1 MTDGRYVPLDSYEE
15 YPAGE
20 MQQRAAS
27 FRAEMQRRRSVR
39 RFSSRAVPREIIE
52 ECLRA
57 AASAP
62 SGANMQP
69 WHFVAV
75 SDPATKKQIRAAA
88 EKEEYEFYH
97 GRAGAEWLGALASL
111 GTDYQKPFLETAPYL
126 IAVFAQSYGVAP
138 DGRQVKH
145 YYVRESVGIATGLL
159 LAAIH
164 HAGLAALPYTP
175 SRPGF
180 LNRILDRPPNE
191 RPFLVL
197 VVGHPADE
205 VLVPDIRRKTLD
217 EVATFV

>member
-1 MTDGRYVPLDSYEE
+1 MTDIRSIPWDSYRE
-15 YPAGE
+15 YPVE
-20 MQQRAAS
+20 EIKERAAS

-39 RFSSRAVPREIIE
+39 AFSRRAAPREIIE

-69 WHFVAV
+69 WHFVVV
-75 SDPATKKQIRAAA
+75 SDPVTKKQIRAAA

-97 GRAGAEWLGALASL
+97 GRAGEEWLGALSAL

-126 IAVFAQSYGVAP
+126 IVVLAQAYGVSP
-138 DGRQVKH
+138 EGRQVKH
-145 YYVRESVGIATGLL
+145 YYVRESVGIATGIL

-175 SRPGF
+175 TRPGF
-180 LNRILDRPPNE
+180 LNEILGRPENE

-197 VVGHPADE
+197 VVGYPADG
-205 VLVPDIRRKTLD
+205 VRVPDMEKKALH

>member
-1 MTDGRYVPLDSYEE
+1 MDGRYVPLDSYEE
-15 YPAGE
+15 YPVEE
-20 MQQRAAS
+20 MKQRAAC

-39 RFSSRAVPREIIE
+39 DFSDRPVPWEIIE
-52 ECLRA
+52 ECVRA

-62 SGANMQP
+62 SGANIQP

-75 SDPATKKQIRAAA
+75 SDPGTKKRIREAA

-97 GRAGAEWLGALASL
+97 GRAGAEWLGALSPL

-126 IAVFAQSYGVAP
+126 IAIFAQSYGVTP

-145 YYVRESVGIATGLL
+145 YYVRESVGIAVGFL

-180 LNRILDRPPNE
+180 LNQILRRPQNE

-197 VVGHPADE
+197 VVGYPAE
-205 VLVPDIRRKTLD
+205 GVQVPDLAKKTLP
-217 EVATFV
+217 EVVTLL